1 MKLLILLATF
11 IAFVYAIKYSID
23 EHERF
28 IEFIG
33 EISTANGFE
42 SLWLERRR
50 LFRNELKYWR
60 FIEAEPG
67 LNL

>member
-42 SLWLERRR
+42 SL
-50 LFRNELKYWR
+50 
-60 FIEAEPG
+60 
-67 LNL
+67 